1 MFSFVKRLIKRA
13 KQLAMAGYSV
23 IPVHGNSLP
32 EQPKKPAIKWRKF
45 QKRIPSPAE
54 IESMFPDDASA
65 LGIVCGSVSRLL
77 VIDFDDHLRYRKFCR
92 RFPQH
97 VATYTVKT
105 NRGFHLYFRTERKVP
120 SHQFVGGDI
129 KGERSYVV
137 APPSQI
143 GAFQYR
149 EVKEFSPLE
158 LPREELYEVLNYL
171 QSGPAGAR
179 VAAPRGEGQ
188 EKTDLVSLYK
198 RLAKQLGRN
207 NALYRCASVARDEGL
222 GERDVV
228 ALLGQ
233 AHVWE
238 ADRAG
243 MRAESPESRL
253 SEAVRTIA
261 SAFKKG
267 YGSSAYGSGIPNSL
281 REFLLQKQRSTV
293 LIRLLEVFRLA
304 KWREGQWFTLGE
316 AISAAARFGLNRKS
330 VLDALGGEASVYDGR
345 YIIRRRYVEY
355 LDNRGLKSR
364 RRGRPPQILY
374 QAPAIAGLVRQLGLT
389 WSPSDKISGEDIKS
403 AHSYR
408 LALHREYL
416 KRLSPEVPKSW
427 LAKRIAV
434 SARTIARY
442 NRELDVS
449 VVEKIGAC
457 LLTRG
462 VLNSLPK
469 RRRADVKNSTNGY
482 WLELGDG
489 RRFPAWR
496 HIGSW
501 LLKAGSG
508 DVKICMRRPSRYVM
522 SGEESRVEYEKMSVA
537 SFVSARAFREAGS
550 ADGRLDRAIDA
561 LVDFVKRRAPGARAE
576 RLPLFFE
583 SVARQIAPDKIA
595 ETIRGYLLAY
605 DRDGRR
611 VERPVKR
618 GIAYRMLKQFGEGNV
633 YLASFEGS
641 GELLYAFAKRALR
654 LGEAPRAM
662 ELLMRVAEV

>member
-1 MFSFVKRLIKRA
+1 
-13 KQLAMAGYSV
+13 
-23 IPVHGNSLP
+23 
-32 EQPKKPAIKWRKF
+32 
-45 QKRIPSPAE
+45 
-54 IESMFPDDASA
+54 
-65 LGIVCGSVSRLL
+65 
-77 VIDFDDHLRYRKFCR
+77 
-92 RFPQH
+92 
-97 VATYTVKT
+97 
-105 NRGFHLYFRTERKVP
+105 
-120 SHQFVGGDI
+120 
-129 KGERSYVV
+129 
-137 APPSQI
+137 
-143 GAFQYR
+143 
-149 EVKEFSPLE
+149 
-158 LPREELYEVLNYL
+158 
-171 QSGPAGAR
+171 
-179 VAAPRGEGQ
+179 
-188 EKTDLVSLYK
+188 
-198 RLAKQLGRN
+198 
-207 NALYRCASVARDEGL
+207 
-222 GERDVV
+222 
-228 ALLGQ
+228 
-233 AHVWE
+233 
-238 ADRAG
+238 
-243 MRAESPESRL
+243 
-253 SEAVRTIA
+253 VRTIA

-281 REFLLQKQRSTV
+281 REFLLQKQRTTV

-316 AISAAARFGLNRKS
+316 AMGAAARFGLNRKS

-403 AHSYR
+403 AHAYR

-434 SARTIARY
+434 NARTIARY
-442 NRELDVS
+442 NRELGVS

-457 LLTRG
+457 PLTRG
-462 VLNSLPK
+462 VLNSLPR

-550 ADGRLDRAIDA
+550 ADGPADDRLNSAINA
-561 LVDFVKRRAPGARAE
+561 LVDFVKRRAPGGAAE

-595 ETIRGYLLAY
+595 ETIKGYLLAY

-633 YLASFEGS
+633 YLASFEGP

-662 ELLMRVAEV
+662 ELLMRASEV